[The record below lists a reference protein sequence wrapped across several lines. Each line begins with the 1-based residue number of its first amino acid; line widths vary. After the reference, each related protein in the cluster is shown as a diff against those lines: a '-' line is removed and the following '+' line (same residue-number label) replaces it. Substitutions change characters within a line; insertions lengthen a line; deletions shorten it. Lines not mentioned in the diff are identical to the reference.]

1 MEASSITLNAN
12 TFERIIMPAKKATTT
27 TQMTTNFYKI
37 NPKDLFSVNSKNKN
51 KDNEEFYQP
60 RHDKPDLSKE
70 WVANL
75 KENGVLHPPIVMKK
89 SNKLFIAAGT
99 RRSLGASLAGLK
111 EITVMEVPYDKER
124 LKRIQSAENEQRKAN
139 TVHDTLYNVMSFL
152 QLDKNGKPQGL
163 NFAQTGAQFG
173 KTHQWARDMAMVG
186 QHAPKWLLD
195 RVEEKKIHLTAA
207 FKLVA
212 ANLKANGT
220 EKDLKEAYAKTAGQT
235 TTTSTG
241 NPRIS
246 GGVHNVA
253 NNGGSGG
260 DARKRVSSKL
270 EEAWAT
276 NPHCP
281 EPIRITLQA
290 ALGIISI
297 EDAKKLAKGR
307 FDKWMFETMKEANKA
322 NAPAEAK
329 GKGKGKGKAREEEE
343 IEEDDLDLEEELNE
357 ELEAEDEESEEGY
370 DEEEE
375 DEDDGYERDEDAD
388 EDEDEDEDEEDEEWD
403 DEDEEDDEDEDED
416 EEEEEESRPGVGG
429 KRRAPVARAR
439 SRR

>member
-1 MEASSITLNAN
+1 MATRKS
-12 TFERIIMPAKKATTT
+12 TTT
-27 TQMTTNFYKI
+27 TQATTNFYKI

-89 SNKLFIAAGT
+89 NNKLFIAAGT

-111 EITVMEVPYDKER
+111 EITVMEVPYDRER

-220 EKDLKEAYAKTAGQT
+220 EKDLKEAYAKTAGQM

-241 NPRIS
+241 QARMP
-246 GGVHNVA
+246 GGIHDHA
-253 NNGGSGG
+253 NNGGGSGG
-260 DARKRVSSKL
+260 DGRKRISAKL
-270 EEAWAT
+270 EEKWAT
-276 NPHCP
+276 NANCP

-297 EDAKKLAKGR
+297 EDALKLAKGK
-307 FDKWMFETMKEANKA
+307 FDKWMVASLKQAKA
-322 NAPAEAK
+322 KTTDE
-329 GKGKGKGKAREEEE
+329 GKTGKGKGKAKQEEE

-357 ELEAEDEESEEGY
+357 ELEAEDEDEESEEDY
-370 DEEEE
+370 E
-375 DEDDGYERDEDAD
+375 DEGYERDEDAD
-388 EDEDEDEDEEDEEWD
+388 EDEEDEEEDEDYDDEDDYDEEDEDEN
-403 DEDEEDDEDEDED
+403 ED
-416 EEEEEESRPGVGG
+416 EEEEEEVRPGVGG
-429 KRRAPVARAR
+429 RRRAPARATA
-439 SRR
+439 SRRR